1 MADIKTTIEE
11 SIKNGFKQY
20 FDALTG
26 NVSGGKIFEIMGK
39 LDEEAHKVAKTF
51 GQGAENIYA
60 IKASMADAVTS
71 VQRLGGDLKDIVD
84 IQTSVSKELGRNV
97 ILNSDSYEKLY
108 AAAKVSGQTAK
119 DIVGSF
125 KDAGFSAYQ
134 ASKQM
139 QTVIDSARQI
149 GVNAGDVS
157 KMVLDNT
164 KLMNQYNFVGGVEG
178 LSKMAAQ
185 AVSLRIDMKDIQ
197 GFASTVFKP
206 EGAIEMAAAL
216 QRLGVA
222 QSDLLDPL
230 RLMDLSANDPTE
242 LQNQIVKMT
251 QQFVQLNKEGQFEIM
266 PGAKRQ
272 FMEIG
277 QAMNIP
283 YETLTKMAIGSKELE
298 DKMKK
303 ISFPS
308 SIASE
313 KDKEMIANL
322 AEMNKEGKFEI
333 SFNNEKGE
341 LVTKTVSE
349 LSKDDLEILRK
360 SSETKPLE
368 KMAEEQLSL
377 TEDMA
382 ASLRAVKEQLPYAI
396 ARSAPGQKLYTVQRD
411 VMNAFEKTFINES
424 TKTKTLAEGINKH
437 LGSAVES
444 LSDAL
449 AGKKS
454 PIEALNSLKTSFESA
469 TNYFQKLTGDTMKAG
484 KAAGKE
490 MMMSE
495 NEFTQMFITVIKKLV
510 DTQAPTQIKGN
521 DVMMKGQTLVLHP
534 EDTFFGGTGAE
545 RIFEAVEKMTS
556 NNNNMGMVDNTT
568 QSMNSTLD
576 INFNLKLD
584 SNQNIDMVQLE
595 RAFNSTALKEK
606 IVEVATLGMQRF
618 SPEASVRK
626 KMNPYVRSM
635 NG

>member
-20 FDALTG
+20 IDALSG
-26 NVSGGKIFEIMGK
+26 NISGGEIFKIMVE
-39 LDEEAHKVAKTF
+39 LDEKAHEVAKTF

-60 IKASMADAVTS
+60 IKAAIADATTS
-71 VQRLGGDLKDIVD
+71 VQRLGGDLKDVVD
-84 IQTSVSKELGRNV
+84 IQTSVSKELGRNI
-97 ILNSDSYEKLY
+97 ILNSDSYDKLY
-108 AAAKVSGQTAK
+108 AAAKVSSQSAQE
-119 DIVGSF
+119 IVGSF
-125 KDAGFSAYQ
+125 KDAGISAYN

-139 QTVIDSARQI
+139 QTVIDSARQM
-149 GVNAGDVS
+149 GVNAASVS
-157 KMVLDNT
+157 KMVLENT

-185 AVSLRIDMKDIQ
+185 AVSLRIEMKDIQ
-197 GFASTVFKP
+197 TFASTVFKP

-230 RLMDLSANDPTE
+230 RLMDLSSNDPTE
-242 LQNQIVKMT
+242 LQNQIVKMS
-251 QQFVQLNKEGQFEIM
+251 QQFTQLKKDGSGFEIA

-272 FMEIG
+272 MMEIEE
-277 QAMNIP
+277 AMKLTSG
-283 YETLTKMAIGSKELE
+283 TLAKMALGSAEL
-298 DKMKK
+298 DMKMKK

-308 SIASE
+308 SMASDD
-313 KDKEMIANL
+313 DKKMIANL

-349 LSKDDLEILRK
+349 LSKDDVEILKK

-368 KMAEEQLSL
+368 KIAEEQLSL

-382 ASLRAVKEQLPYAI
+382 ASLRAVKQQLPYAI

-437 LGSAVES
+437 LGTAVES

-454 PIEALNSLKTSFESA
+454 PIDALNSLKTSFESA
-469 TNYFQKLTGDTMKAG
+469 TNYFKKLTGDTMKAG
-484 KAAGKE
+484 KAAGRE

-495 NEFTQMFITVIKKLV
+495 NDFTQMFITVLKKLA
-510 DTQAPTQIKGN
+510 DTQAAGPAPIKGN
-521 DVMMKGQTLVLHP
+521 DVMLKGQTLVLNP

-545 RIFEAVEKMTS
+545 RIYEAVEKMTS
-556 NNNNMGMVDNTT
+556 NNNIGMVNNTT

-576 INFNLKLD
+576 INFNLELH
-584 SNQNIDMVQLE
+584 SNQTIDMVQLE
-595 RAFNSTALKEK
+595 RAFNSTSLKEK

-626 KMNPYVRSM
+626 KMNREV
-635 NG
+635 